1 MLDRILIIS
10 FSLFIIFL
18 VNENKF
24 STLQVFSKT
33 AGFKVTVE
41 VFLKGIQQTMF
52 ETVGLP

>member
-1 MLDRILIIS
+1 MLDRILIVS

-18 VNENKF
+18 VNENNF

-41 VFLKGIQQTMF
+41 VFLKEIQQTML